1 MDAFTIIGQLKAMF
15 QEQAR
20 QERVNTIKAF
30 VNYKLAKGSPV
41 SPYVLKMKSYFVMSY
56 NMHEIEKSLTQ
67 LHGMLKTAKLNIKFS
82 SEVLMVQKGKNPK
95 KRERDQG
102 KGKEKVVVKASKVDA
117 LAVPR
122 SRPKPKEP
130 KPPKEGECYFCK
142 KIEHWNRK
150 CPIYLEELK
159 KNKGSIPS
167 TSDFEK
173 WLQTMK
179 FGMRSMYG
187 NQVSSLIDA
196 SEGIKIIGYK
206 WVFKKKT
213 DMDGNVHTYKAGL
226 VVKDGSEE
234 AQKDCQHRSHWWKE
248 YNEKSYDF
256 PPPSPR
262 FSLST
267 ILPLHDSSNFPTIT
281 NTIFM
286 ILQS

>member
-41 SPYVLKMKSYFVMSY
+41 SPYVLKMKSY
-56 NMHEIEKSLTQ
+56 
-67 LHGMLKTAKLNIKFS
+67 TAKLNIKSS

-122 SRPKPKEP
+122 PRPKPKEP

-142 KIEHWNRK
+142 KIEHWKRK
-150 CPIYLEELK
+150 CPLYLEELK

-167 TSDFEK
+167 TSG
-173 WLQTMK
+173 T
-179 FGMRSMYG
+179 
-187 NQVSSLIDA
+187 
-196 SEGIKIIGYK
+196 
-206 WVFKKKT
+206 
-213 DMDGNVHTYKAGL
+213 
-226 VVKDGSEE
+226 
-234 AQKDCQHRSHWWKE
+234 
-248 YNEKSYDF
+248 
-256 PPPSPR
+256 
-262 FSLST
+262 
-267 ILPLHDSSNFPTIT
+267 
-281 NTIFM
+281 
-286 ILQS
+286 